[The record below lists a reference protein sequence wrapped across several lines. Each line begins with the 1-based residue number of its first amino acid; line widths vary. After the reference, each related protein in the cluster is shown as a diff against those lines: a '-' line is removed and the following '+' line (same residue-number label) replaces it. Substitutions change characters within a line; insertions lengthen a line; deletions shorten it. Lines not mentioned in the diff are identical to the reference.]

1 IRHGESTDNLR
12 SVWAG
17 WEDAPL
23 SNHGKQQAR
32 AMGQSFTE
40 TRFTAIYA
48 STLKRAFTTAQ
59 ALYDGQKDPKPTF
72 TSSPLLREQ
81 HFGIAEGKPW
91 TYHREKGMTL
101 EEQFDQGKFPVL
113 HHDDEKFPG
122 GESLN
127 DLAARAN
134 RAIEELVLPHVWTAA
149 KEGEKGVH
157 IALVSHGL
165 CISQLMI
172 QLLKHN
178 TDGPDGGDYRGLKN
192 TAWSRVTVSIKQG
205 LKEGE
210 RLESVDDAQS
220 PLDIRVTDI
229 DRHSH
234 IENIVCA
241 PLTV

>member
-1 IRHGESTDNLR
+1 MPHCPIMVKSFNNTYMSANLCR
-12 SVWAG
+12 RNEC
-17 WEDAPL
+17 EDMNCSSRPNNL
-23 SNHGKQQAR
+23 HNGFEQQAR

-101 EEQFDQGKFPVL
+101 EEQFDQRKFPVL
-113 HHDDEKFPG
+113 HYDDEKFPG

-165 CISQLMI
+165 CISQLMA

-178 TDGPDGGDYRGLKN
+178 ADGPDGGDYRGLKN
-192 TAWSRVTVSIKQG
+192 TAWSRVTISMK
-205 LKEGE
+205 
-210 RLESVDDAQS
+210 
-220 PLDIRVTDI
+220 VTLI
-229 DRHSH
+229 T
-234 IENIVCA
+234 IEFVGSYGHA
-241 PLTV
+241 